1 MFGALCRQ
9 REAIVAQLVSA
20 RTAMMAEIDPKGE
33 RDHRSHWDT
42 TVAARR
48 NKPDI
53 FDRVWFGVD
62 ELVVLQMAHCGDDH
76 ETCIDATLIRLA
88 RLVEAETVPLERLE
102 RDVPAVQLYR
112 RWFPDLSAS
121 ALPVAVRA
129 MRKQHTL
136 ASSLC
141 ELLDHLEV
149 A

>member
-20 RTAMMAEIDPKGE
+20 TTAMMAEVDPKGE
-33 RDHRSHWDT
+33 RDHRSHWDA
-42 TVAARR
+42 TVASRR
-48 NKPDI
+48 TKPDI
-53 FDRVWFGVD
+53 FDRVRYGVD
-62 ELVVLQMAHCGDDH
+62 ELVVLQMAHCGDFH
-76 ETCIDATLIRLA
+76 ETCIDATLVRLA

-112 RWFPDLSAS
+112 RWFPDLNAS
-121 ALPVAVRA
+121 TLPVAVRA

-141 ELLDHLEV
+141 ELLDHLE
-149 A
+149 AA